1 MSPLIFILGRVPAL
15 SQAELA
21 AVLGHSAFRALA
33 PDVLRLDASVPDPVT
48 LISRLGGTVKIGELV
63 TTTFVPGAVA
73 EDILQ
78 RAAELEKINF
88 GLSWYGPAPTSRKRL
103 AIGLEIKKLL
113 RQAGKSC
120 RLVTS
125 TQAQLSSVVVRKN
138 HCYEYLILPD
148 GCVART
154 AAVQD
159 FADFAARDVGR
170 PHRDVKSG
178 TLPPKLARVMVN
190 LAKVPAGGTLLDPFC
205 GSGTILTEAVLSG
218 VREVC
223 GVDLA
228 QKAVTEAQ
236 KNLQWLS
243 RRFPQTQDA
252 RWSVGVGD
260 ARQLGKNF
268 EGKFFDAIVTEPYLG
283 PPRRG
288 RETKNQLD
296 RLIKELAELYAQ
308 AFSEF
313 RKIIVPRGRVVFA
326 QPAFVFGKEILNVP
340 IVPDIKNFGFTLE
353 IGPLDYYRSDQ
364 LVRRQIYV
372 WGKAR

>member
-1 MSPLIFILGRVPAL
+1 M
-15 SQAELA
+15 
-21 AVLGHSAFRALA
+21 
-33 PDVLRLDASVPDPVT
+33 
-48 LISRLGGTVKIGELV
+48 
-63 TTTFVPGAVA
+63 
-73 EDILQ
+73 
-78 RAAELEKINF
+78 
-88 GLSWYGPAPTSRKRL
+88 
-103 AIGLEIKKLL
+103 
-113 RQAGKSC
+113 
-120 RLVTS
+120 
-125 TQAQLSSVVVRKN
+125 VVRKN

-148 GCVART
+148 GSVAHT
-154 AAVQD
+154 LVVQD

-190 LAKVPAGGTLLDPFC
+190 LAKIPAGGSLLDPFC
-205 GSGTILTEAVLSG
+205 GSGTIMTEAVLSG

-223 GVDLA
+223 GVDVA

-236 KNLQWLS
+236 NNIQWLT
-243 RRFPQTQDA
+243 RKFPQTKDV

-260 ARQLGKNF
+260 ARHVGKNF
-268 EGKFFDAIVTEPYLG
+268 AGKFFDAIVTEPYLG

-288 RETKNQLD
+288 REKKRQLECT
-296 RLIKELAELYAQ
+296 INELAELYVQ

-326 QPAFVFGKEILNVP
+326 QPAFVWGKEILNVP
-340 IVPDIKNFGFTLE
+340 IVPDIKNLGFTLE
-353 IGPLDYYRSDQ
+353 IGPLDYFRPDQ